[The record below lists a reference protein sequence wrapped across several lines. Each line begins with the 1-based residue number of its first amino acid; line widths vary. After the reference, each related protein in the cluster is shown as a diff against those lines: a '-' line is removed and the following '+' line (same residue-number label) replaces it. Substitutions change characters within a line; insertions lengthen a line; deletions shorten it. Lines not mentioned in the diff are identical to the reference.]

1 MECVGRWRGEGVG
14 VGVRRAADSCH
25 GLRHSSVISPLLF
38 TTLLPFDTLPVEIP
52 LKAASYTL
60 ISSFSLLSSLPSL
73 THWLSFSLSFLFTSL
88 HQFSFLSANFA
99 TLPLPFFIPSPFS
112 SSSGLTSLA
121 AVPSTLRSVPPR
133 SALSYKMSPS
143 QTFVPVGTCADRLQS
158 FSPPGSDITWQQ
170 ATGRNTP
177 HIVFP
182 PQQSHHL

>member
-1 MECVGRWRGEGVG
+1 MG

-38 TTLLPFDTLPVEIP
+38 TSLLPFDTLPVEIP

-73 THWLSFSLSFLFTSL
+73 THWLLFSLSFLFISL

-99 TLPLPFFIPSPFS
+99 TPLLPFFIPSPFS
-112 SSSGLTSLA
+112 SSGLTSLTV
-121 AVPSTLRSVPPR
+121 VPSTLRSVPPR

-143 QTFVPVGTCADRLQS
+143 QIFVPVGTRADRLQS

-182 PQQSHHL
+182 PQPSVAD